1 MSTAVLTPEIIR
13 IDATPKDAEG
23 KAIGPPQIF
32 EGATHQE
39 VLDKMAE
46 AQRNAS
52 AKIMELRGKIKPDMA
67 PAVQTFTAKTLSAD
81 ELFKIQQDMQDP
93 AKMVDAQ
100 RKLIEAELGAPI
112 TEVRESLASSREL
125 KSIEQGKIESQKFLD
140 AHSEYYACPEN
151 QGAIQKFMEGE
162 DGKPLAWTKKNL
174 EIAYEAVRDKLVA
187 KPVVT
192 ATTEVIPP
200 ATRPRAA
207 TTALFSQHS
216 SASAPAGQSQDD
228 AFRREVAAMPSA
240 EYRRRIMSDGQF
252 RDRVNKLTPT
262 R

>member
-1 MSTAVLTPEIIR
+1 MDVTVTPEVIR
-13 IDATPKDAEG
+13 VDATPKDAEG

-52 AKIMELRGKIKPDMA
+52 AKIMELRGKIKPDAA
-67 PAVQTFTAKTLSAD
+67 PALQTFTAKTLTAD

-93 AKMVDAQ
+93 TKMRDAQ
-100 RKLIEAELGAPI
+100 RQLIEAELGAPI

-125 KSIEQGKIESQKFLD
+125 KNIEQGKIESQKFLD
-140 AHSEYYACPEN
+140 AHAEYYACPEN

-174 EIAYEAVRDKLVA
+174 EIAYETVRDKLVA
-187 KPVVT
+187 KPA
-192 ATTEVIPP
+192 ATP
-200 ATRPRAA
+200 AVEAITPTTRPRAA

-216 SASAPAGQSQDD
+216 SASGPAKPSLD
-228 AFRREVAAMPSA
+228 AFAQEVAKMPSQ
-240 EYRRRIMSDGQF
+240 EYRRRLMSEPGFAQK
-252 RDRVNKLTPT
+252 VNDLAKAT